1 MHAGEEMY
9 SIHIS
14 FYLLA
19 EYVRR
24 ISTNYDTVNV
34 ELTGPHSHFE
44 EVRLEPNSAYET
56 VPNSTFTND
65 PQYEEIGGGVTKSGD
80 VAMEENPAYQ
90 PLNVTSTAK
99 TKEGPTYQN
108 VRVAS
113 S

>member
-14 FYLLA
+14 FYFLV

-24 ISTNYDTVNV
+24 ASTNYDTVTV

-44 EVRLEPNSAYET
+44 EVKLEANPAYET
-56 VPNSTFTND
+56 VPNSTSTDD
-65 PQYEEIGGGVTKSGD
+65 PQYEEIGGCVTMSED

-90 PLNVTSTAK
+90 PLNATCTAK
-99 TKEGPTYQN
+99 TREGPTYQN

-113 S
+113 F